1 MDSSVQE
8 NDRDPKTGGRRV
20 LIYAT
25 TAYMIERFNM
35 MNIRMLQE
43 MGYTV
48 DAACNFEY
56 GNPMSKESLERF
68 KSELAAL
75 NVECIQLPLNRNIF
89 DLARNGRAFIK
100 SLRIM
105 RERRYEF
112 VHCHTP
118 VGAVVARLAC
128 RLSGTPVIYT
138 AHGFHFFK
146 GAPGLNWLAYYPI
159 EKILS
164 YITDVL
170 ITINKE
176 DHAIAEAK
184 FGMKKLCYVP
194 GIGIDMSKFSGAGL
208 AGRNEGLQ
216 NSGQSVQV
224 GICKAAELSEDISKN
239 KELPGK
245 HVQNAERCDGIRD
258 IDYRNELRREL
269 GIPDDTML
277 ILSVGELSKRK
288 NYISVLRALA
298 AMQPEF
304 TGEGKAHSSEYA
316 GGRELSADSPFVG
329 KDEGELK
336 RSSGGEHFHDICYV
350 VAGTGVYADEFAG
363 FIREHGLSDKVK
375 LLGYREDTAG
385 LYKAADVFLFPS
397 YQEGLSA
404 ALMEAMAS
412 GLPVAVSRIRGNTDL
427 VDDKGGIMFEVG
439 AEPKSIHDET
449 VSDKNI
455 QAAIHKLMSF
465 SVQELRSMG
474 AHNYDIIREGF
485 STDAV
490 KSKLYDIYSTMGR
503 DK

>member
-8 NDRDPKTGGRRV
+8 QNRDLKTDSRRV

-56 GNPMSKESLERF
+56 GNPMSTESLERF

-138 AHGFHFFK
+138 AHGFHFFR
-146 GAPGLNWLAYYPI
+146 GAPRINWLAYYPI

-194 GIGIDMSKFSGAGL
+194 GIGIDMSKFSD
-208 AGRNEGLQ
+208 
-216 NSGQSVQV
+216 
-224 GICKAAELSEDISKN
+224 AE
-239 KELPGK
+239 P
-245 HVQNAERCDGIRD
+245 
-258 IDYRNELRREL
+258 ELRREL

-298 AMQPEF
+298 AMQSEF
-304 TGEGKAHSSEYA
+304 TGAGKCLSSECA
-316 GGRELSADSPFVG
+316 DVREPVPSGKPFGG
-329 KDEGELK
+329 DEEGGLK
-336 RSSGGEHFHDICYV
+336 LSSGGEHFRDICYAI
-350 VAGTGVYADEFAG
+350 AGTGVYAEEFAG
-363 FIREHGLSDKVK
+363 FISKHGLSNKVK

-474 AHNYDIIREGF
+474 KHNYDIIREGF

>member
-8 NDRDPKTGGRRV
+8 QNRDLKTGGRRV

-56 GNPMSKESLERF
+56 GNPMSTESLEHF
-68 KSELAAL
+68 KSELTAL

-146 GAPGLNWLAYYPI
+146 GAPRINWLAYYPI

-194 GIGIDMSKFSGAGL
+194 GIGIDMSKFSD
-208 AGRNEGLQ
+208 
-216 NSGQSVQV
+216 
-224 GICKAAELSEDISKN
+224 AE
-239 KELPGK
+239 P
-245 HVQNAERCDGIRD
+245 
-258 IDYRNELRREL
+258 ELRSEL

-298 AMQPEF
+298 AMQSEF
-304 TGEGKAHSSEYA
+304 TDAGKCLSSECA
-316 GGRELSADSPFVG
+316 DVREPVPSGKPFGG
-329 KDEGELK
+329 DEEGGLK
-336 RSSGGEHFHDICYV
+336 LSSGGEHFHDICYAI
-350 VAGTGVYADEFAG
+350 AGTGVYEEEFAG
-363 FIREHGLSDKVK
+363 FIREHGLSSKVK

-427 VDDKGGIMFEVG
+427 VDDKSGIMFEVG

-449 VSDKNI
+449 VSDENI

-474 AHNYDIIREGF
+474 EHNHNIIREGF

>member
-8 NDRDPKTGGRRV
+8 QNRDLKTDGRRV

-56 GNPMSKESLERF
+56 GNPMSTESLEHF

-146 GAPGLNWLAYYPI
+146 GAPRINWLAYYPI

-194 GIGIDMSKFSGAGL
+194 GIGIDMSKFSDAEPGL
-208 AGRNEGLQ
+208 R
-216 NSGQSVQV
+216 S
-224 GICKAAELSEDISKN
+224 
-239 KELPGK
+239 
-245 HVQNAERCDGIRD
+245 
-258 IDYRNELRREL
+258 EL
-269 GIPDDTML
+269 GIPDDTMM

-298 AMQPEF
+298 AMQSEF
-304 TGEGKAHSSEYA
+304 TGAGKCLSSECA
-316 GGRELSADSPFVG
+316 DVREPVPSGKPFGG
-329 KDEGELK
+329 DEEGGLK
-336 RSSGGEHFHDICYV
+336 LSSGGEHFHDICYAI
-350 VAGTGVYADEFAG
+350 AGTGVYAEEFAG
-363 FIREHGLSDKVK
+363 FISKHGLSNKVK

-449 VSDKNI
+449 VSDENI

-474 AHNYDIIREGF
+474 EHNHNIIREGF